1 MCFYLSQEYLSR
13 TLNSA
18 VIKDIDMSS
27 SLAFCVSSTGI
38 KPLESDGKY
47 SRQVGSHD
55 SNLSGSCSAH
65 VESMDAT

>member
-1 MCFYLSQEYLSR
+1 MCFYLSQEYLSP

-18 VIKDIDMSS
+18 VIKGVDVLSS
-27 SLAFCVSSTGI
+27 PSFCVSSTGI
-38 KPLESDGKY
+38 KPLESDGKNN
-47 SRQVGSHD
+47 RQVGSHD